1 LGQRNGY
8 DRQHDQHEATTL
20 MTELSSGY
28 LVVSDRLAKG
38 DQPQFVQDWRRSKWS
53 LASSK
58 PITRQATPGT
68 VHPPDAQ
75 GDAMIRSVRHTADDV
90 EVLKIRT
97 RVRPVLVT
105 GATGRVGRA
114 VVDLLIDA
122 GMPVRALVHRSE
134 AAATLPANI
143 EVVTG
148 DLAVPESLD
157 AGLQGVGAVFLVWAA
172 PPTTAPAVVER
183 LATYARRVVFLS
195 SPHQTP
201 HPFFQQPNPMAVLHA
216 DIERLIAASGLES
229 TIIRPGMFASNA
241 LFWWATAIRADGVV
255 RWPYG
260 AAETAPVDDR
270 DVAAVAARILYQDGH
285 AGGDY
290 ILTGSESLSQAEQ
303 VSIIGDVL
311 GRRIK
316 FQELSPDEFRSET
329 EGSWPRP
336 VVDMLLDAWGATIGR
351 PAFITSTVFD
361 ILGSAPRS
369 FRQWVADHATAFVE
383 GPTPSS

>member
-1 LGQRNGY
+1 
-8 DRQHDQHEATTL
+8 
-20 MTELSSGY
+20 MT
-28 LVVSDRLAKG
+28 
-38 DQPQFVQDWRRSKWS
+38 Q
-53 LASSK
+53 
-58 PITRQATPGT
+58 
-68 VHPPDAQ
+68 
-75 GDAMIRSVRHTADDV
+75 
-90 EVLKIRT
+90 T
-97 RVRPVLVT
+97 RVPPVLVT

-122 GMPVRALVHRSE
+122 GVPVRALTHRSE
-134 AAATLPANI
+134 AAAALPANV

-148 DLAVPESLD
+148 DLTVPESLD
-157 AGLQGVGAVFLVWAA
+157 AGLRGVSTVFLVWTA
-172 PPTTAPAVVER
+172 PPATAPAVVER

-195 SPHQTP
+195 SPHQIP

-216 DIERLIAASGLES
+216 DIERLIAAAGLES

-241 LFWWATAIRADGVV
+241 VAWWGTAIRTGVV

-270 DVAAVAARILYQDGH
+270 DVAAVAARTLYQDGH

-290 ILTGSESLSQAEQ
+290 VLTGPESLSQAEQ
-303 VSIIGDVL
+303 VRIIGDVL
-311 GRRIK
+311 GRLIK
-316 FQELSPDEFRSET
+316 FEELSPDEFRSET

-351 PAFITSTVFD
+351 PAFITSTVSG

-369 FRQWVADHATAFVE
+369 FRQWAADHAAAFMA
-383 GPTPSS
+383 GPAPSS